1 MTQENVDVIRRGFE
15 KFLQTGDFD
24 PEDFDPGFEFDNT
37 NAMFEAEI
45 YRGTEGLREF
55 LSLMREMW
63 AQLRFEPL
71 EYIPTGQDQ
80 VVVPMRMIAVGRDG
94 VETVAHAATVYT
106 MREGKV
112 ARTKAFQSK
121 ADALESVGMQ
131 E

>member
-1 MTQENVDVIRRGFE
+1 MRVMGV
-15 KFLQTGDFD
+15 
-24 PEDFDPGFEFDNT
+24 DPGLT
-37 NAMFEAEI
+37 
-45 YRGTEGLREF
+45 RCGLGVVEGALGK
-55 LSLMREMW
+55 
-63 AQLRFEPL
+63 PL
-71 EYIPTGQDQ
+71 
-80 VVVPMRMIAVGRDG
+80 RMIAVGRDG